1 MKNKLLAFISI
12 GILTVGCS
20 TPDIINIDKSGSPT
34 SEVKI
39 GNNKIRMYV
48 VYKHGCYACESMQR
62 HMQTPEIRQLLE
74 REFIIKRVNIRNK
87 SSLPHAWMR
96 PYSAPTIYF
105 LDKDR
110 KEIISS
116 INSMSSSRFLQ
127 TLQEAVA
134 VRDMR

>member
-1 MKNKLLAFISI
+1 MKNKLLAFISMS
-12 GILTVGCS
+12 ILIVGCG
-20 TPDIINIDKSGSPT
+20 TPGITNINKVSSSK

-48 VYKHGCYACESMQR
+48 IYKHGCYACESMQR

-74 REFIIKRVNIRNK
+74 REFIVKRVNIRNK

-116 INSMSSSRFLQ
+116 INSMSSSRFLH

-134 VRDMR
+134 ARDMR

>member
-1 MKNKLLAFISI
+1 MKNKLLASISMS
-12 GILTVGCS
+12 ILIVGCG
-20 TPDIINIDKSGSPT
+20 TPGITNINKASSSK

-48 VYKHGCYACESMQR
+48 IYKHGCYACESMQR
-62 HMQTPEIRQLLE
+62 HMQTQEIRQLLE
-74 REFIIKRVNIRNK
+74 REFIVKRVNIRNK

-116 INSMSSSRFLQ
+116 INSMSSSRFLR

>member
-1 MKNKLLAFISI
+1 MKNKLLAFISM
-12 GILTVGCS
+12 GILIVGCS
-20 TPDIINIDKSGSPT
+20 TPDIININKASSST

-74 REFIIKRVNIRNK
+74 REFIVKRVNIRNK
-87 SSLPHAWMR
+87 SSLPHAWMK

-127 TLQEAVA
+127 TLKKAVA